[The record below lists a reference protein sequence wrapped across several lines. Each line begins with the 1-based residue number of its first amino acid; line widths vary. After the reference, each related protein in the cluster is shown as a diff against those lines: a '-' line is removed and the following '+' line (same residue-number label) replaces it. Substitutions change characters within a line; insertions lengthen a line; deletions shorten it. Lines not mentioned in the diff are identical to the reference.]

1 VCELLGIEVPIFG
14 FSHSPEVVAAIAR
27 GGGCGVL
34 GVARELPDVI
44 PGLIA
49 GLREAVGD
57 APIVVDLMLP
67 AGMPADAAE
76 AEAGR
81 AALPAAHRA
90 FVDGLRRR
98 WDVPVATRPNFFSTT
113 VRTRALFA
121 EQVDAVLAADVDAVA
136 TAVGLPPEVL
146 ARVRAG
152 GRTTIALVGTPR
164 HARAALAAGAQ
175 VLVAQGY
182 DAGGHTGTIGTMSL
196 VPQVVALAGDVPVIA
211 AGGIACGAQ
220 VAAALAMGA
229 QGAWLGTAWLGATEA
244 RLHPALLAKLVAA
257 GSEDTTITR
266 AHSGKPCRVVR
277 SAWSDAWDEP
287 DAPEPLAMPWQ
298 HALTGELLAAIE
310 EHGVAEPMYEAA
322 GQSVAWLRGAE
333 PAAEILGRLVR
344 ETDAALARLAPGGA
358 RLAPDAASPAARP
371 ASAAPAAPAAPT
383 APAAPDAAPFRAP
396 PDPPAHRTD
405 RRHRGDLR

>member
-1 VCELLGIEVPIFG
+1 MSRPAWRTPVCDLLGIEVPIFG
-14 FSHSPEVVAAIAR
+14 FSHSPDVVAAIAR

-34 GVARELPDVI
+34 GVARELPDAI

-49 GLREAVGD
+49 RLRDAVGE
-57 APIVVDLMLP
+57 APIAVDLMLP

-81 AALPAAHRA
+81 ATLPAAHRA

-121 EQVDAVLAADVDAVA
+121 EQVEAVLAADVDAVA
-136 TAVGLPPEVL
+136 TAVGLPPEVV

-196 VPQVVALAGDVPVIA
+196 VPQIVALAGDVPVIA

-229 QGAWLGTAWLGATEA
+229 QGAWLGTAWLGAAEA

-287 DAPEPLAMPWQ
+287 GAPEPLPMPWQ

-322 GQSVAWLRGAE
+322 GQSVAWLRRTE
-333 PAAEILGRLVR
+333 PAAAILRRLVAQ
-344 ETDAALARLAPGGA
+344 TDAALVRLAPA
-358 RLAPDAASPAARP
+358 VPRP
-371 ASAAPAAPAAPT
+371 ASDAPSPARHPGPAASG
-383 APAAPDAAPFRAP
+383 AAPFPAP
-396 PDPPAHRTD
+396 ADPPARPTD